1 MSRVHATFRP
11 LPDGQRVAVVVAS
24 RPGSPCHRETTVGVV
39 PVEQAR
45 ALRDQVR
52 ALRTTRPLTVAER
65 AALLRPML
73 DGGARTTHAT
83 CPECGCSGWALT
95 FRAFEALPATVRAA
109 VNAVFWDLDAWR
121 CAECL
126 VNLKAPEAQEE

>member
-11 LPDGQRVAVVVAS
+11 LPDGRRVAVVVAS
-24 RPGSPCHRETTVGVV
+24 RPGSACHRETTVGVV
-39 PVEQAR
+39 PLEQVR

-83 CPECGCSGWALT
+83 CPECCCSGWALT
-95 FRAFEALPATVRAA
+95 FQAFEALPATVRAA
-109 VNAVFWDLDAWR
+109 INVVFWDVDAWR

-126 VNLKAPEAQEE
+126 VNVEAPATEEQ

>member
-1 MSRVHATFRP
+1 VSRVYATFRP
-11 LPDGQRVAVVVAS
+11 LPDGRRVAVVVAS
-24 RPGSPCHRETTVGVV
+24 RPGSACHRETTVGVV
-39 PVEQAR
+39 MVEQVR

-83 CPECGCSGWALT
+83 CPECSCSGWALT
-95 FRAFEALPATVRAA
+95 FQAFEALPATVRAA
-109 VNAVFWDLDAWR
+109 TNVVFWDVDAWR

-126 VNLKAPEAQEE
+126 VNVEAPATEEQ